1 MKKLFVLIALAIL
14 LMAAPVFAATN
25 VTLQWD
31 ANTEPDLAGYRIY
44 RSAASGSGYVL
55 KGTVLQPST
64 QFIDANVP
72 DGTWYWVATAF
83 DTDNLESGYSNEVS
97 DTLESLPPA
106 PPQNLTIWQKII
118 AWLRGLFGFG
128 TLRLV

>member
-1 MKKLFVLIALAIL
+1 MKAITLILAIL
-14 LMAAPVFAATN
+14 LMAVPASAATN
-25 VTLQWD
+25 VSFQWD

-44 RSAASGSGYVL
+44 RSATSGSGYVL
-55 KGTVLQPST
+55 KGTVLHPST
-64 QFIDANVP
+64 QFTETDVP

-83 DTDNLESGYSNEVS
+83 DTDDLESGYSNEVS